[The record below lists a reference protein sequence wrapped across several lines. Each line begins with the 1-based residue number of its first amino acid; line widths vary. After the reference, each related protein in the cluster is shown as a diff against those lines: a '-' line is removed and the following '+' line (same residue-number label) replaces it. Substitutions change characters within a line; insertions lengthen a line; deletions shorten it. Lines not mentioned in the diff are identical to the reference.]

1 MSEILH
7 RSLTRP
13 VRVGNLII
21 GGSNEVIIQSMT
33 TTKTHDVEA
42 TVAEI
47 KRLEE
52 AGCQIVRV
60 ACPDERAADALAE
73 IKSRINI
80 PLVVDIH
87 FDYKLALKAIESG
100 VDKIRINPGNIGRRE
115 KVEAVVNAAKAKNIP
130 IRIGVNAGSLEKQ
143 FLEKY
148 GYPTAQGMV
157 ESAMHHVK
165 ILEDLG
171 FYNTIISLKASDV
184 NLALEAY
191 TLAAKTFDYPLHVG
205 ITESGPLFSGSLKSA
220 AGLGAILSLGIGSTV
235 RVSLSDDPVE
245 EVKVAKEVLKSF
257 GLAANAATLISCPTC
272 GRIEIDLISIAKEVE
287 EYIQNINVNIKVAVL
302 GWLLYKHRPDRVV
315 WACLVATIVGVG
327 LSASDVSGGEV
338 LGVVFIVSGAVVYA
352 VYSVIGARV
361 MPRTDVLTGLW
372 FVLTGAGFSFTLVW
386 LVDPPGMPSTL
397 PWTAPVLWS
406 ALEIAVVGTILAMGA
421 FFAGMNRIGASKSA
435 IIQTFEVLVTV
446 TMGLVFL
453 DESLTAR
460 QVLGA
465 ALILGGVILL
475 TRSESRRVD
484 EEHPG
489 PSLEGHIAL

>member
-13 VRVGNLII
+13 IRVGNLII
-21 GGSNEVIIQSMT
+21 GGSDEVVIQSMT

-47 KRLEE
+47 LRLEE
-52 AGCQIVRV
+52 AGCQVVRV

-115 KVEAVVNAAKAKNIP
+115 KVEAVVNAAKAKGIP

-220 AGLGAILSLGIGSTV
+220 AGLGAILSLGKIGRAHV
-235 RVSLSDDPVE
+235 
-245 EVKVAKEVLKSF
+245 
-257 GLAANAATLISCPTC
+257 
-272 GRIEIDLISIAKEVE
+272 
-287 EYIQNINVNIKVAVL
+287 
-302 GWLLYKHRPDRVV
+302 
-315 WACLVATIVGVG
+315 
-327 LSASDVSGGEV
+327 
-338 LGVVFIVSGAVVYA
+338 
-352 VYSVIGARV
+352 
-361 MPRTDVLTGLW
+361 
-372 FVLTGAGFSFTLVW
+372 
-386 LVDPPGMPSTL
+386 
-397 PWTAPVLWS
+397 
-406 ALEIAVVGTILAMGA
+406 
-421 FFAGMNRIGASKSA
+421 
-435 IIQTFEVLVTV
+435 
-446 TMGLVFL
+446 
-453 DESLTAR
+453 
-460 QVLGA
+460 
-465 ALILGGVILL
+465 
-475 TRSESRRVD
+475 
-484 EEHPG
+484 
-489 PSLEGHIAL
+489 